1 MTRTKSLFG
10 IYSSGLGELLSL
22 QRTMTEAMH
31 RTSQFASLQRTMTEA
46 MRPAIQS
53 ASLQRTMTE
62 AMRPAIQSAS
72 LQRTMTEAMHRTSQ
86 FASLQRTMTEAM
98 HRTSQFASLQRT
110 MTEAMRPTIQ
120 SASLQRT
127 MTEAMRPAIQSAS
140 LQRAITEA
148 IRPAIQFGS
157 LQRAMTEAMRPAI
170 QFGSLQRAMTEAMRP
185 AIQFA
190 SLQRAMT
197 EAIRPVSQFG
207 SLFSYKIFD
216 SLALFREGAKLERTG
231 WFPHSTFPTHLLT
244 QGYDDTYLDEAVLT
258 YYRVNW
264 AKVRQTIEEELSQ
277 CHVDDDAKEALRQA
291 LVAHE
296 EGLYRLVPPSLFPV
310 IERAVRVC
318 LHADRIGNFSVK
330 KQLETCL
337 RDLPL
342 SVLPYGA
349 LGFFGYSQLSHH
361 LYEGIHTDS
370 ARQRFLVAP
379 VPNRHAAI
387 HGLVVYSS
395 AKSSLNTIFVAM
407 YVFRVLTVSS

>member
-22 QRTMTEAMH
+22 QRTMAEAMR
-31 RTSQFASLQRTMTEA
+31 RTSQFASLQRAMTEA
-46 MRPAIQS
+46 IRPA
-53 ASLQRTMTE
+53 
-62 AMRPAIQSAS
+62 
-72 LQRTMTEAMHRTSQ
+72 SQ
-86 FASLQRTMTEAM
+86 FASLQRT
-98 HRTSQFASLQRT
+98 
-110 MTEAMRPTIQ
+110 
-120 SASLQRT
+120 
-127 MTEAMRPAIQSAS
+127 
-140 LQRAITEA
+140 
-148 IRPAIQFGS
+148 
-157 LQRAMTEAMRPAI
+157 
-170 QFGSLQRAMTEAMRP
+170 MTEAMRP

-197 EAIRPVSQFG
+197 EAIRPASQFASLQRAMTEAIRPASQFASLQRAMTEAIRPASQFASLQRTMTEAMRPAIQFASLQRAMTEAIRPASQFASLQRTMTEAMRPAIQFG
-207 SLFSYKIFD
+207 SLFSYKILD
-216 SLALFREGAKLERTG
+216 RLALFREGAKLERTG

-264 AKVRQTIEEELSQ
+264 AIVRQTIEEELSQ
-277 CHVDDDAKEALRQA
+277 CHVDYDAKEALRQA

-318 LHADRIGNFSVK
+318 LYDDRIGNVSVK
-330 KQLETCL
+330 KQLDTYL

-379 VPNRHAAI
+379 VPNRHATI

-407 YVFRVLTVSS
+407 YVFRVLTVFS